1 MAIAISIGLAGTVA
15 LLYLLVRAALQSR
28 LAQARAQVQASA
40 ALYAPVSPLQDA
52 PRLLRWLGFPVHLL
66 EAFITPHVSEPL
78 RLAVSRRLAHADLDA
93 AVTPGEWLALGPVL
107 AAFAVSMAC
116 LFTALI
122 HGEAMLIA
130 AVVGLAAVLAPWLWL
145 GERIR
150 RLRFAVLRELPG
162 CLDTLTLALEAG
174 CAFGAALQLTLERA
188 ADSPLRR
195 ALQRCQQEMRAGR
208 GRRESLERFDQRLA
222 IPAISATVAAIVQAE
237 VTGVSLAPVMR
248 AQALRGTQE
257 RFARAEKLAMEAPVK
272 MLAPLVLCIFPCT
285 FIVVGFPIAATLFW
299 GA

>member
-1 MAIAISIGLAGTVA
+1 MAVAISFGFAGTVA
-15 LLYLLVRAALQSR
+15 LLYTLMRTALPSR
-28 LAQARAQVQASA
+28 LAPASQSSA
-40 ALYAPVSPLQDA
+40 A
-52 PRLLRWLGFPVHLL
+52 PRVLRWLSLPIRTLATL
-66 EAFITPHVSEPL
+66 IAPHVSEAA
-78 RLAVSRRLAHADLDA
+78 RSAVSRRLARADLDA
-93 AVTPGEWLALGPVL
+93 AVAADEWLALGPVL
-107 AAFAVSMAC
+107 AAIASSVAY
-116 LFTALI
+116 LLAAQI
-122 HGEAMLIA
+122 HGDATLVAGA
-130 AVVGLAAVLAPWLWL
+130 AGVAAGAAPWLWL
-145 GERIR
+145 AERIK

-188 ADSPLRR
+188 TESPLRR

-208 GRRESLERFDQRLA
+208 GRRESLERFDRRLA

>member
-1 MAIAISIGLAGTVA
+1 MAVAISFGFAGTFA
-15 LLYLLVRAALQSR
+15 LLYMLMRTALQLRFVPTPQS
-28 LAQARAQVQASA
+28 SG
-40 ALYAPVSPLQDA
+40 A
-52 PRLLRWLGFPVHLL
+52 PRVLRWLSLPIHALAAL
-66 EAFITPHVSEPL
+66 IAPHVSESA
-78 RLAVSRRLAHADLDA
+78 RSAVSRRLARADLDA
-93 AVTPGEWLALGPVL
+93 AVAPDEWLAVSPVL
-107 AAFAVSMAC
+107 AAIAVSVTYLLA
-116 LFTALI
+116 TKI
-122 HGEAMLIA
+122 HGDATLIA
-130 AVVGLAAVLAPWLWL
+130 GVTGVAAALAPWLWL
-145 GERIR
+145 SEQVK

-195 ALQRCQQEMRAGR
+195 SLQRCQQEMRAGR

-299 GA
+299 GV

>member
-1 MAIAISIGLAGTVA
+1 MAVAISFGFAGTVA
-15 LLYLLVRAALQSR
+15 LLYTLMRTALPSR
-28 LAQARAQVQASA
+28 LVPARQSSA
-40 ALYAPVSPLQDA
+40 A
-52 PRLLRWLGFPVHLL
+52 PRVLRWLSLPIRALATVI
-66 EAFITPHVSEPL
+66 APHVSESA
-78 RLAVSRRLAHADLDA
+78 RSVMSRRLARADLDA
-93 AVTPGEWLALGPVL
+93 TVAADEWLALGPVL
-107 AAFAVSMAC
+107 AAIASSVAY
-116 LFTALI
+116 LLAAQI
-122 HGEAMLIA
+122 HGDATLIA
-130 AVVGLAAVLAPWLWL
+130 GTTGVAAGAAPWLWL
-145 GERIR
+145 AERIK
-150 RLRFAVLRELPG
+150 RLRSAVLRELPG

-188 ADSPLRR
+188 TESPLRR

-285 FIVVGFPIAATLFW
+285 IIVVGFPIAATLFW

>member
-1 MAIAISIGLAGTVA
+1 MSSAISLGLAGTVA
-15 LLYLLVRAALQSR
+15 LLYLLIQVALQSR
-28 LAQARAQVQASA
+28 SAQARRQVQAA
-40 ALYAPVSPLQDA
+40 TQVYAPVPPVLNA
-52 PRLLRWLGFPVHLL
+52 PRLLRWLGLPIHML
-66 EAFITPHVSEPL
+66 ADFITPHVSEPL
-78 RLAVSRRLAHADLDA
+78 RLAVSRRLAHADLDT

-107 AAFAVSMAC
+107 VAIATGMAC
-116 LFTALI
+116 LSAVLI
-122 HGEAMLIA
+122 HGDATLIA
-130 AVVGLAAVLAPWLWL
+130 AVAGVAAALAPWLWL

-188 ADSPLRR
+188 TDTPLRR

-257 RFARAEKLAMEAPVK
+257 RFARAEKLALEAPVK